1 MSLEGALAV
10 TRFGL
15 GARMGEIDI
24 ASRAPKEWL
33 LGQLRPNTSSHA
45 AFNGLLSS
53 SEIYK
58 LSRVYRDARSK
69 VRNEDK
75 SALSRT
81 YSKAVRVNFEAE
93 IKARSLYAA
102 QTERPFH
109 ERLTRFWSNHFSI
122 SARNRDTRLFPGAYE
137 RESIRPQILGSFFEL
152 AISAI
157 FHPGML
163 MFLDNVSSMGP
174 RSYTGQK
181 RKKGLNENLAR
192 EVLEL
197 HTITP
202 AAGYSQSDVTEF
214 AKALTGWSIERKESV
229 ETVQGKLTFNSR
241 WHEPGTRK
249 LLGKKYKQK
258 GPSQAVAIL
267 KDLCKRP
274 ETAQN
279 IAYKLAAHFVSD
291 VPPQALVDDLKRSF
305 LTSNGDLT
313 ALYKTLINSPHAWS
327 PTAQKV
333 KTPEELIISTSRMIG
348 YKSIIAKRAKDTYD
362 SLAQHPFTAPTPE
375 GWSDMAK
382 DWIGPDAILKRIEW
396 ANELSSRLPKMD
408 ARSFLKSA
416 LGARLRADT
425 LDKVSRAESG
435 QQAFVLAL
443 MSPDFQRR

>member
-313 ALYKTLINSPHAWS
+313 CLLYTSPS
-327 PTAQKV
+327 PRDQRG
-333 KTPEELIISTSRMIG
+333 SRM
-348 YKSIIAKRAKDTYD
+348 
-362 SLAQHPFTAPTPE
+362 P
-375 GWSDMAK
+375 
-382 DWIGPDAILKRIEW
+382 
-396 ANELSSRLPKMD
+396 SS
-408 ARSFLKSA
+408 A
-416 LGARLRADT
+416 
-425 LDKVSRAESG
+425 
-435 QQAFVLAL
+435 
-443 MSPDFQRR
+443 